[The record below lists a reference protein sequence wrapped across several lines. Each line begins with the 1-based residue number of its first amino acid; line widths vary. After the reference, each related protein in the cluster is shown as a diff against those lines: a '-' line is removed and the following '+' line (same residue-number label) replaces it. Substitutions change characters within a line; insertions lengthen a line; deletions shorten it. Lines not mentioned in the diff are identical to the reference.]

1 MERNLPR
8 KLERDI
14 LKQLAT
20 EQMVEIIIEEGKS
33 IERLPNRVVELEEE
47 IEKLKVSRDLDSIR
61 LWKPPSGD
69 ILRKTENKQQE
80 KPEQNQTPKWKPGGQ
95 AGHRRKT
102 RKGFGG
108 VDRFEI
114 LGPQVCGWCGQGELF
129 GEPLK
134 METQQVGELVDRPM
148 EIVVYPKIYV
158 DL

>member
-1 MERNLPR
+1 MEKNLPR

-20 EQMVEIIIEEGKS
+20 EQLVEMIIEEGKS
-33 IERLPNRVVELEEE
+33 IEKLTNRVVELEKE

-69 ILRKTENKQQE
+69 ILKKSENKQQE
-80 KPEQNQTPKWKPGGQ
+80 KPEEKPEENQTPKRKPGGQ
-95 AGHRRKT
+95 AGHRGKKRKE
-102 RKGFGG
+102 FGG

-129 GEPLK
+129 G
-134 METQQVGELVDRPM
+134 
-148 EIVVYPKIYV
+148 
-158 DL
+158 